1 MNIDQLIE
9 NSEKSL
15 TETFKKID
23 SVALYNQE
31 KVLSA
36 FKKERVALRA
46 TATTISGATRSENS
60 TPTFFTPKAR

>member
-1 MNIDQLIE
+1 MPDIVEVIMNINQLIE

-31 KVLSA
+31 KVQPN
-36 FKKERVALRA
+36 R
-46 TATTISGATRSENS
+46 
-60 TPTFFTPKAR
+60 FF